1 MSTRQELP
9 EPLLAFDSVS
19 DLMAETLAALDAFR
33 SRYAMELAAGRI
45 LPNTIEALRIELTY
59 HSNAIEGNTLSLRD
73 TQLVIEGHAPSG
85 GKSMRELYEA
95 RNHDRALRTIEKWVL
110 ERPERAPLSEGDLRE
125 VHGMV
130 LDDIDPAS
138 AGQFRTERVLISGT
152 GFVPPGSQKFGAIL
166 PKMIELAN
174 RSGVHPVIQAT
185 ELHYNVA
192 AVHPFIDGNGR
203 TARLMM
209 NYMLLRHGYW
219 HTIIDVAHRAE
230 YLSVLD
236 QANTGRFEP
245 FAVFIARCVEQS
257 HRKLTGV

>member
-9 EPLLAFDSVS
+9 EPLFTFEPTS
-19 DLMAETLAALDAFR
+19 DAGAEVLSRLDALQ
-33 SRYAMELAAGRI
+33 SRYALELAAGRI
-45 LPNTIEALRIELTY
+45 LPNSIEAVRVELTY

-73 TQLVIEGHAPSG
+73 TQLVIDGLAPSA

-95 RNHDRALRTIEKWVL
+95 RNHDRALRAIEKWVL
-110 ERPERAPLSEGDLRE
+110 ERPAHVPITERDLRD
-125 VHGMV
+125 VHRMV

-152 GFVPPGSQKFGAIL
+152 SFVPPGSHKFPDIV

-174 RSGVHPVIQAT
+174 RLGVHPVIQAA
-185 ELHYNVA
+185 EFHYNVA

-219 HTIIDVAHRAE
+219 HTIIDVADRAE
-230 YLSVLD
+230 YLSALD
-236 QANTGRFEP
+236 QANAGLFEP

-257 HRKLTGV
+257 LRKLIGD